1 MGCSRT
7 SFTNLNF
14 NTASLL
20 HAKASPIFD
29 HMQKLIFSLLLLSTV
44 AAFSQQDTKS
54 LFETARTFQRQGDY
68 ANAVLV
74 LNRALE
80 QQPNDLGI
88 LRELAFT
95 YYLQRDFVKA
105 KQVAMPL
112 VDRPDADVQTFQMM
126 GMIYKAMEERKDCEK
141 LYRQGLK
148 KFPNSGVLYNEY
160 GEMLWTKQDYSAIK
174 WWEKGIE
181 VDPNYSSNYYNAAKH
196 YYFTFDKVWP
206 ILYGEIFLNLESYSK
221 RTSEIKDLVF
231 QSYKKLF
238 AETDVQGKQDLKNPF
253 VAAYLNTLTKESQA
267 IREGITPESLTVL
280 RTKFIL
286 DWYEKEGTKFPFRL
300 FDYHRQ
306 LLKEGM
312 FDAYNQWIFGA
323 VQNLP
328 AFQIWT
334 NTHPEAYSQ
343 FTSFQ
348 KGRIFKLPEN
358 QYYQTIVSK

>member
-80 QQPNDLGI
+80 QQPNDLAI

-105 KQVAMPL
+105 KQTALPL

-126 GMIYKAMEERKDCEK
+126 GMIYKEMEERKECEK

-148 KFPNSGVLYNEY
+148 KFHNSGVLYNEY

-196 YYFTFDKVWP
+196 YYFTYDKVWP

-221 RTSEIKDLVF
+221 RTPEIKDLLL

-238 AETDVQGKQDLKNPF
+238 ADHDIQNKQDMKNPF
-253 VAAYLNTLTKESQA
+253 VAAFLATLGKQSSSVNQ
-267 IREGITPESLTVL
+267 GITPESLTVL

-286 DWYEKEGTKFPFRL
+286 EWFDKEASKFPFRL
-300 FDYHRQ
+300 FDYQKQ

-328 AFQIWT
+328 AFQNWT
-334 NTHPEAYSQ
+334 TAHTESYNQ
-343 FTSFQ
+343 F
-348 KGRIFKLPEN
+348 
-358 QYYQTIVSK
+358 